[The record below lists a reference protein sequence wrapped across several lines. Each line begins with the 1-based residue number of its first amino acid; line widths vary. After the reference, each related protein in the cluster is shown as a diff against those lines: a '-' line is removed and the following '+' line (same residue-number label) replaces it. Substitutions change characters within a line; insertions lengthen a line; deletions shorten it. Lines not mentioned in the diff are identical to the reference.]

1 MILEQPSPLCFSPD
15 KEEDMKKS
23 SWIRL
28 LQIAILLMYAELDPL
43 LEELELEGRITRTA
57 GGKG

>member
-1 MILEQPSPLCFSPD
+1 
-15 KEEDMKKS
+15 MKKS